1 MNAPIYT
8 RTAAA
13 PSPALR
19 SAEAAVS
26 SSDMSRLGLD
36 GATLRAVWRLAL
48 PVIGANLLVTLV
60 NVVDVFFA
68 GRLGSTEVAAV
79 GLATSV
85 RLLVL
90 VVVMAISSGA
100 MALAAQARGARDPD
114 ALSLI
119 ARQTV
124 LVAVALGLVLTVA
137 GLAFSGPVLGFLDAS
152 DDPRAAAIALPYL
165 LVVFAGTV
173 FTAVQIAGASLLQG
187 AGDTVRPLLLSALA
201 TVANVLFTWLLVF
214 GVGPFPALGVTGA
227 AVGTVAAR
235 ALAMAATLWVL
246 ARGHSVV
253 SFGSG
258 GWRPAWDTWRDV
270 LAIGWP
276 SGMQSLAYS
285 GAGLLVMRIV
295 TSTPSGSLGAAALAI
310 GLQIESLAFMPGL
323 AFAVAATS
331 LVGRAVGAWQLDDAW
346 RAAHAALAVGVAV
359 MGLVALVLFVAAEPL
374 VRFFD
379 PSAHPTV
386 LRDGVS
392 YLRINALAQPV
403 LAVFFVLSGG
413 LRGAGDTRPPLI
425 ATIVGRWLVVLPL
438 AWWWALGLGWGVVGV
453 WWAFVAGL
461 TVQAGIVAWRW
472 RSATWPEIALRR
484 SRLFRDHLSRVDEG
498 ARRAFLDQVRA
509 PLMARP
515 DASERVDAAGV
526 HYRWAGGE
534 ERWRVEG
541 SGLVRDATDGVEALR
556 LEAGSRSGAV
566 LP

>member
-1 MNAPIYT
+1 MP
-8 RTAAA
+8 
-13 PSPALR
+13 
-19 SAEAAVS
+19 
-26 SSDMSRLGLD
+26 RLALD
-36 GATLRAVWRLAL
+36 GATLRIVWRLAL
-48 PVIGANLLVTLV
+48 PVIGANLLTTLV

-68 GRLGSTEVAAV
+68 GRLGPSEVAAV

-100 MALAAQARGARDPD
+100 MALAAQARGSRDPD
-114 ALSLI
+114 ALALI
-119 ARQTV
+119 ARQTM
-124 LVAVALGLVLTVA
+124 LVAVALGLVLTLA
-137 GLAFSGPVLGFLDAS
+137 GMAFSGPVLGFLDAS

-165 LVVFAGTV
+165 LVLFAGTV
-173 FTAVQIAGASLLQG
+173 FTAVQVAGASLLQG
-187 AGDTVRPLLLSALA
+187 AGDTVRPLVLSALT

-227 AVGTVAAR
+227 AIGTVAAR
-235 ALAMAATLWVL
+235 GLAMLATLWIL
-246 ARGHSVV
+246 ARGRSVV
-253 SFGSG
+253 SFGVG
-258 GWRPAWDTWRDV
+258 GWRPDWASWRDI

-276 SGMQSLAYS
+276 SGLQSLAYS
-285 GAGLLVMRIV
+285 SAGLLVMRIV

-310 GLQIESLAFMPGL
+310 GLQVESLAFMPGL

-331 LVGRAVGAWQLDDAW
+331 LVGRALGAWQVEDAW
-346 RAAHAALAVGVAV
+346 RAGHAALAVGVAV
-359 MGLVALVLFVAAEPL
+359 MGLIALVLFIAAEPL
-374 VRFFD
+374 VRLFD

-413 LRGAGDTRPPLI
+413 LRGAGDTRPPLV

-461 TVQAGIVAWRW
+461 TVQAGLVAVRW
-472 RSATWPEIALRR
+472 WSGVWPDIALRR
-484 SRLFRDHLSRVDEG
+484 SRLYREHLVHVDET
-498 ARRAFLDQVRA
+498 ARRAFLATVRT
-509 PLMARP
+509 PRMAQP
-515 DASERVDAAGV
+515 DASERVDARGV
-526 HYRWAGGE
+526 LYRWAGGH
-534 ERWRVEG
+534 ERWRVVG
-541 SGLVRDATDGVEALR
+541 GVLVRDDTE
-556 LEAGSRSGAV
+556 GSRSGSGGV